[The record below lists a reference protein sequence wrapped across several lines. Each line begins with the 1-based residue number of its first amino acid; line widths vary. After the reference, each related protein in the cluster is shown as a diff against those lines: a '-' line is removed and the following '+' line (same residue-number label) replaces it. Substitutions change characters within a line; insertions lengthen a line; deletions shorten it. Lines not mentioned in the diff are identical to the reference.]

1 MKRNGRIC
9 VCEDRFTGPI
19 KNWQEGAI
27 RLGRILS
34 VNVGKARIV
43 AANGRPVRT
52 GIFKSPVEGPVA
64 IKRTKVEG
72 DEIADLRVH
81 GGPYKAVYLYPHEHY
96 DLWRK
101 ELSSDQ
107 QLPFGAFGENLTT
120 EGLTEQVVHIGD
132 EFQVG
137 SSVLKVT
144 QPRMPCFK
152 LALKFERTDMVKR
165 FWQSG
170 RSGIYFSVVEEGE
183 LESGSKIELI
193 RSDPEQVSVAEV
205 VELYK
210 GTEWSSDLLGRA
222 LRSPL
227 FGSWKRDI
235 QARLTE
241 AE

>member
-1 MKRNGRIC
+1 MG
-9 VCEDRFTGPI
+9 
-19 KNWQEGAI
+19 Q
-27 RLGRILS
+27 ILS
-34 VNVGKARIV
+34 VNIGKARSV
-43 AANGRPVRT
+43 AANGRSVRT
-52 GIFKSPVEGPVA
+52 GIFKAPVEGPVA

-72 DEIADLRVH
+72 DEVADLRVH
-81 GGPYKAVYLYPHEHY
+81 GGPYKAVYLYPSEHY
-96 DLWRK
+96 DFWRK
-101 ELSSDQ
+101 ELSSDE
-107 QLPFGAFGENLTT
+107 LPFGAFGENLTT

-132 EFQVG
+132 EFQAG
-137 SSVLKVT
+137 SAILKVT

-152 LALKFERTDMVKR
+152 LALRFERADMVKR

-170 RSGIYFSVVEEGE
+170 RSGIYFSVVQEGE
-183 LESGSKIELI
+183 VQRGGTIEQI

-205 VELYK
+205 VGLFK

-227 FGSWKRDI
+227 YGSWKRDI